1 MSVYVIPT
9 VPALYLGESLSRE
22 APWLKVMY
30 PQPHEKNEKFV
41 LPGGECYC
49 CLPLVRDLGG
59 QQVEV
64 VHTGYS
70 KHMSVNDGL
79 EYLRQIMSILT
90 NPISENG
97 RRLKRPEHLRLHLT
111 SLPYAKQDS
120 NWIRGEV
127 NRAQQLVQEFLTYFD
142 SLTVIAPHFTT
153 RNWARR
159 LLRDERVQYI
169 TPYDILRDAITSD
182 YQKEFCF
189 VSPGKFARTGFP
201 TIRTHRTAGLDV
213 VIDDEMPSYIYA
225 GKNVGVVDDI
235 TLSGRTALDF
245 ATAFRRLGVSKLVLA
260 LPHIGTTDA
269 LDMLLES
276 EYDRIYTT
284 NSCDVFTPE
293 HLTNSK
299 LTVLDIAPLLIDS
312 MKINN

>member
-1 MSVYVIPT
+1 MSIYVVPT
-9 VPALYLGESLSRE
+9 VPAFYLGESLSRE
-22 APWLKVMY
+22 ASWLKVMY
-30 PQPHEKNEKFV
+30 PQPHEKNGKFV

-49 CLPLVRDLGG
+49 RLPLVRDLGG

-70 KHMSVNDGL
+70 RHMNVNDGL
-79 EYLRQIMSILT
+79 EYLRQVMSILT

-97 RRLKRPEHLRLHLT
+97 RKLKRPKYLRLHIT

-120 NWIRGEV
+120 NWISGEV

-142 SLTVIAPHFTT
+142 SITVIAPHFTT
-153 RNWARR
+153 RNWTRR
-159 LLRDERVQYI
+159 LLRDGRVQYI
-169 TPYDILRDAITSD
+169 TPYGILRDAITSD
-182 YQKEFCF
+182 YRQEFYF

-201 TIRTHRTAGLDV
+201 TIRTHRTVGLGV
-213 VIDDEMPSYIYA
+213 VIDDEMSADIYA

-235 TLSGRTALDF
+235 TLSGRTGLDF
-245 ATAFRRLGVSKLVLA
+245 ATAFRRLEVSKLVLA

-269 LDMLLES
+269 LDMLLGS
-276 EYDRIYTT
+276 GYDRIYTT

-293 HLTNSK
+293 HLANPK
-299 LTVLDIAPLLIDS
+299 LRVLDIVPLLIDA
-312 MKINN
+312 MKN

>member
-9 VPALYLGESLSRE
+9 VPARYLGESLSRE

-30 PQPHEKNEKFV
+30 PQPHEKNGEFA

-49 CLPLVRDLGG
+49 CLPSIRDLGD

-70 KHMSVNDGL
+70 RYMNVNDGL
-79 EYLRQIMSILT
+79 EYLRQVMFILA
-90 NPISENG
+90 NPISESG
-97 RRLKRPEHLRLHLT
+97 RKLKRPKHLRLHLT

-120 NWIRGEV
+120 NWISGEA
-127 NRAQQLVQEFLTYFD
+127 NRAQQLIQEFLAYFD

-159 LLRDERVQYI
+159 LLIEGRVQYL
-169 TPYDILRDAITSD
+169 TPYNILRDAITSD
-182 YQKEFCF
+182 YQEKFDF

-201 TIRTHRTAGLDV
+201 TIRTHRTDGLNV
-213 VIDDEMPSYIYA
+213 VIDDEIPRDRYA
-225 GKNVGVVDDI
+225 HKSVGIVDDI
-235 TLSGRTALDF
+235 TLSGRTGLDF
-245 ATAFRRLGVSKLVLA
+245 ATAFHRLGVSKLVLA

-269 LDMLLES
+269 LERLLNS
-276 EYDRIYTT
+276 NYDRIYTT

-293 HLTNSK
+293 HLANPK
-299 LTVLDIAPLLIDS
+299 LRVLDIAPLLIDA
-312 MKINN
+312 MKN